1 MLVNK
6 QLLIMLAFHLLQ
18 KEKKVGRCNTLLLFA
33 SEERRI
39 WVRERHHLL
48 WQGIAADVCGAIS
61 GKRLEEGREREN
73 PSINKLI
80 SAGRSQTKLLFRKA
94 LSSWIY
100 YSL

>member
-1 MLVNK
+1 MK
-6 QLLIMLAFHLLQ
+6 
-18 KEKKVGRCNTLLLFA
+18 KEVGRCNTQLLFA
-33 SEERRI
+33 LEERRI

-48 WQGIAADVCGAIS
+48 WQGVATGVSGAIE
-61 GKRLEEGREREN
+61 GDRLEEGRERGN

-80 SAGRSQTKLLFRKA
+80 SAGTRQTKLLFRKA